1 MAALLLLLAIIGG
14 IVVGDLVLE
23 NTTASDITMLHHTIT
38 GYSKGLL
45 LATAAAL
52 GVVVGLLVVAS
63 ASTTRT
69 RRARRQRLR
78 TAGRDLIRQV
88 AEFERENARLRKEL
102 ARRDR
107 PVRHHDEVT
116 SPAHLGFTA
125 SAASTAERR
134 VTDASQRAERRSE
147 PLYEEARRAARLR
160 SDPDLSFLFTDEY
173 ARQWQ
178 THEPVRRS

>member
-1 MAALLLLLAIIGG
+1 MAASLLLLAIIGG

-38 GYSKGLL
+38 GHSEGLL

-69 RRARRQRLR
+69 RRARRQQLR
-78 TAGRDLIRQV
+78 IARRDLTRQV

-102 ARRDR
+102 ACRDR

-116 SPAHLGFTA
+116 SPAHLGSTA

-147 PLYEEARRAARLR
+147 PLYEETRRAAHLR
-160 SDPDLSFLFTDEY
+160 SDPELSFLFTDEY

-178 THEPVRRS
+178 THERVRRS

>member
-14 IVVGDLVLE
+14 IVVGDLVL
-23 NTTASDITMLHHTIT
+23 
-38 GYSKGLL
+38 
-45 LATAAAL
+45 
-52 GVVVGLLVVAS
+52 
-63 ASTTRT
+63 RT
-69 RRARRQRLR
+69 
-78 TAGRDLIRQV
+78 
-88 AEFERENARLRKEL
+88 
-102 ARRDR
+102 RRDR
-107 PVRHHDEVT
+107 PGRQHDEAT

-134 VTDASQRAERRSE
+134 VTDASQRAERHSE